1 MYNQVNICLAF
12 SFVTEEFFYLDKQMK
27 DVTEAFEIVNVVP
40 KYRISCFWRE
50 HKLPSAMKGDEGNL
64 SVIGT

>member
-1 MYNQVNICLAF
+1 
-12 SFVTEEFFYLDKQMK
+12 MK